1 MPLRRSLKALVVAAL
16 LASAS
21 VLAADAPKPSGA
33 PVPLLWK
40 VSDKDNAV
48 YLLGSFHLLR
58 PSDYPLS
65 GDVEA
70 AFEDAEEVV
79 FELSPKEL
87 GSPELAVAMM
97 RAALRQDGKTLQSA
111 LPPDIAAQLDG
122 WAQANQGALP
132 KFGMS
137 PQALSMLE
145 PWFAALMVTM
155 VEMGK
160 QGLDPALG
168 LDNHFVRKSAQA
180 GKPSDGLET
189 GQEQIDV
196 LDGSS
201 EKEQIQ
207 MLAEALEQADKGSV
221 ETTRLHDAWR
231 RGDVDL
237 LWTGMAA
244 DMKRDYPE
252 LYRRIN
258 VARNDAWVPK
268 IRQRLAAPGS
278 DDTLV
283 VVGALHLLGEDGVVE
298 KLRAHGYSVERIC
311 SACAR

>member
-1 MPLRRSLKALVVAAL
+1 MPLRRSLKVLVVTAL
-16 LASAS
+16 LGSAS
-21 VLAADAPKPSGA
+21 VLAADVPKATTA

-40 VSDKDNAV
+40 VSDKDNSV

-65 GDVEA
+65 EDVEA

-97 RAALRQDGKTLQSA
+97 AAALRQDGRTLQST
-111 LPPDIAAQLDG
+111 LPPDIARQLDS
-122 WAQANQGALP
+122 WAQANQSALP
-132 KFGMS
+132 RFGMS
-137 PQALSMLE
+137 PRTLSMLE

-160 QGLDPALG
+160 QGLDPDLG
-168 LDNHFVRKSAQA
+168 LDNHFVKKSEAA
-180 GKPSDGLET
+180 GKPSGGLET

-201 EKEQIQ
+201 EKEQVE
-207 MLAEALEQADKGSV
+207 MLAEALEQAGKGSV
-221 ETTRLHDAWR
+221 ETMRLHDAWR
-231 RGDVDL
+231 RGDADL

-278 DDTLV
+278 DDTLI

-311 SACAR
+311 SACGR

>member
-1 MPLRRSLKALVVAAL
+1 MQLRHALKALILMAL
-16 LASAS
+16 LGGATASAS
-21 VLAADAPKPSGA
+21 DAPTASTA
-33 PVPLLWK
+33 PVPLMWK

-65 GDVEA
+65 GDVDA
-70 AFEDAEEVV
+70 AFADAERVM
-79 FELSPKEL
+79 FELSPEEL
-87 GSPELAVAMM
+87 ASPELAMAMM
-97 RAALRQDGKTLQSA
+97 RAAMRQDGKTLQSA
-111 LPPDIAAQLDG
+111 LPPAIAQQLDG
-122 WAQANQGALP
+122 WAQANRDALP

-137 PQALSMLE
+137 PQMLSVVE

-160 QGLDPALG
+160 LGLDPALG
-168 LDNHFVRKSAQA
+168 LDNHFVKRSAES
-180 GKPSDGLET
+180 GKPSAGLET

-201 EKEQIQ
+201 EKEQLQ
-207 MLAEALEQADKGSV
+207 MLADALEQAGKGSM
-221 ETTRLHDAWR
+221 ETLRLHDAWR
-231 RGDVDL
+231 RGDAEL
-237 LWTGMAA
+237 LRAGMGA

-268 IRQRLAAPGS
+268 IRQHLDASGS
-278 DDTLV
+278 DDVLV
-283 VVGALHLLGEDGVVE
+283 VVGALHLLGQDGVVE
-298 KLRAHGYSVERIC
+298 KLRAQGYSVERIC
-311 SACAR
+311 SACPR